1 MHTIALVLV
10 ATVVAAAQPKA
21 RLHTPPQN
29 KPYHYRL
36 LPKAGT
42 LYTYANTVEMAQ
54 TIHVMGMDQ
63 AITSTV
69 TFEQDVQTRLDTL
82 VELVIG
88 QRNVRIEISGLAQLG
103 QGDSVMT
110 LPELEDYKL
119 RLQCTRNGRVVQQDF
134 LRNEQKNVL
143 GESIRQQ
150 ALEQLT
156 GGGVRMRFIVEFP
169 DTLIKPGAQWT
180 RTVNDT
186 LQMSLGSQTVMTTM
200 DLRHTFEG
208 YLDTLGRR
216 CVVVRVESTRYLV
229 SGTAE
234 QMGIPI
240 SINGDGAIS
249 ARYVIEA
256 ETGMPL
262 VIETTAQLDQRMT
275 LDDQSSS
282 VIPLSID
289 VRGRMVRKL

>member
-1 MHTIALVLV
+1 MRTIALVLV
-10 ATVVAAAQPKA
+10 ATVVAAAQPKV
-21 RLHTPPQN
+21 RPHTPSHN

-36 LPKAGT
+36 QPKAGT

-54 TIHVMGMDQ
+54 TIHAMGMEQ

-69 TFEQDVQTRLDTL
+69 TFQQDVQPRLDSL

-103 QGDSVMT
+103 QSDSVMT
-110 LPELEDYKL
+110 LPELEDYRL
-119 RLQCTRNGRVVQQDF
+119 RMWCTRNGKVVRQDF
-134 LRNEQKNVL
+134 LGKQDTAAT
-143 GESIRQQ
+143 GEAVRQQ
-150 ALEQLT
+150 ALEQLA

-180 RTVNDT
+180 HTVNDT
-186 LQMSLGSQTVMTTM
+186 LHMSLGSQTVMTTM

-216 CVVVRVESTRYLV
+216 CVVVRVESTRYLIT
-229 SGTAE
+229 GTAE
-234 QMGIPI
+234 QMGMPI
-240 SINGDGAIS
+240 SINGDGALS

-275 LDDQSSS
+275 LDNESST
-282 VIPLSID
+282 VIPMSID